1 MRKVKAF
8 VREEFYIADC
18 LGRGDQLTF
27 LPDGGVGCC
36 HIETMDGITFI
47 NIFDK
52 NVVQKIMKTNFLNK
66 WKNQIPLLNPECN
79 ECEYIFVCGGGCP
92 LNCREKG
99 YGENFVDKDFCLH
112 TKSVFEWLAKDLI
125 VKAGEL

>member
-1 MRKVKAF
+1 
-8 VREEFYIADC
+8 
-18 LGRGDQLTF
+18 
-27 LPDGGVGCC
+27 
-36 HIETMDGITFI
+36 
-47 NIFDK
+47 
-52 NVVQKIMKTNFLNK
+52 MKTNFLIK